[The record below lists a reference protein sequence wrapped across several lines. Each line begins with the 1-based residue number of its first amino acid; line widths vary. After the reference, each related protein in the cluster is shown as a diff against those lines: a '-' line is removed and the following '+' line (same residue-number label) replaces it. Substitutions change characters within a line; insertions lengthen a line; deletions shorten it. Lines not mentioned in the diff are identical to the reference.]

1 MFSNIARFYL
11 LVIYMQGGKRKLSS
25 WNIFVK
31 KIYQEGHSKDGNYS
45 FKQALSDASRRK
57 SEMGAPTGMGTKKSM
72 SKKSRKMGKKS
83 KGKRSMSMSMGM
95 AGGKTRKR
103 RRH

>member
-1 MFSNIARFYL
+1 
-11 LVIYMQGGKRKLSS
+11 MQGGRKLSS

-31 KIYQEGHSKDGNYS
+31 KIYQEGKAKNKDYS

-57 SEMGAPTGMGTKKSM
+57 GEMGSNTGMGTKKM
-72 SKKSRKMGKKS
+72 KKMGKKS
-83 KGKRSMSMSMGM
+83 KSRRSMSL
-95 AGGKTRKR
+95 AGGKSR